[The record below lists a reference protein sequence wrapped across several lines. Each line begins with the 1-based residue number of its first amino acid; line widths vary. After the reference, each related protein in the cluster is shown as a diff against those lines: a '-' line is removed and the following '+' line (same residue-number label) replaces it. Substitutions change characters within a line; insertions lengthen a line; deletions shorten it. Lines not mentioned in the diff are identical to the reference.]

1 MYTNRKL
8 KLEKELIAQLWR
20 ISWEDIQM
28 SNLEKAMRSTGSKL
42 TLSLVK
48 HRVHTHIFKYL
59 LQLSGFHLNN
69 NCVYYLFNY
78 HHGVIQFLSFS
89 TERFKLWITVI
100 YLIIITESFN
110 LSHSLQRGSNYGSLL
125 TADCNFQVFA
135 KTGYFK
141 VYHSDKLWFKCSH
154 GNILLWGSIW
164 QHIWYNEITVNIIYG
179 IYYLFYIYF
188 TASSCLFMIQ

>member
-69 NCVYYLFNY
+69 NC
-78 HHGVIQFLSFS
+78 
-89 TERFKLWITVI
+89 I
-100 YLIIITESFN
+100 YLIIITESFDF
-110 LSHSLQRGSNYGSLL
+110 SHSLQRGSNYGSLL
-125 TADCNFQVFA
+125 TADCNFQMFA

-141 VYHSDKLWFKCSH
+141 VYHSDKLWFNCSH
-154 GNILLWGSIW
+154 GNILL
-164 QHIWYNEITVNIIYG
+164 
-179 IYYLFYIYF
+179 
-188 TASSCLFMIQ
+188 